1 MQVENLETLLLQ
13 PASSVEPSN
22 TQTQSSKLS
31 RLLSQ
36 KLVPE
41 KDTSLFV
48 RLRTSVSY
56 FLEDNWK
63 RMWVM
68 ALWICICIGLFA
80 WKFMQ
85 YRQRAVFHVMGYC
98 VTTAKGAAETLKFN
112 MALILLPVCRNTV
125 TWIRSRT
132 KLGAV
137 VPFNDNINFHKVC
150 LMTTLIFIMV
160 VDLC

>member
-1 MQVENLETLLLQ
+1 METLLLQ
-13 PASSVEPSN
+13 PSGSAEPTN

-41 KDTSLFV
+41 KDTSLFE
-48 RLRTSVSY
+48 RLKTSVSY
-56 FLEDNWK
+56 FIEDNWK

-68 ALWICICIGLFA
+68 ALWISICIGLFA
-80 WKFMQ
+80 WKFVQ
-85 YRQRAVFHVMGYC
+85 YRHRAVFQVMGYC

-125 TWIRSRT
+125 TWIRSKT
-132 KLGAV
+132 KLGVV
-137 VPFNDNINFHKVC
+137 VPFNDNINFHKVS
-150 LMTTLIFIMV
+150 LVKRFHQG
-160 VDLC
+160 